1 MTMSTTAIGAG
12 MRHVRT
18 EIIDRIAIVTLDRA
32 PVNALDSVAVRE
44 LTETFLALGRS
55 NEASVV
61 VFTAPGDKIFCAG
74 IDLKDSV
81 RRHAREL
88 AEGDTTVDLL
98 DPGAVVRECF
108 WAVLDCPLPVIAA
121 VNGRALGAGLV
132 LVASCEEATSTRP
145 APMARPLTAA
155 ITGSGQLRTET
166 ATFSVPEIKAGVL
179 GGARHLQRLV
189 GPFKTR
195 KMFFTGEPVSAQEFY
210 RLGAI
215 EEVVAPDKVLE
226 TAMKLAAS
234 IAKNSPIGLRLGKE
248 SLNRVED
255 LSLKEG
261 YRIEQDYTG
270 RVTRYKD
277 SAEARQ
283 AYMEKREPNWSWS

>member
-1 MTMSTTAIGAG
+1 MTSTAIGAG
-12 MRHVRT
+12 MRYVRT
-18 EIIDRIAIVTLDRA
+18 EIKDRVATVTLDRA
-32 PVNALDSVAVRE
+32 PVNALDSVAIRE
-44 LTETFLALGRS
+44 LTATFNALGRS
-55 NEASVV
+55 TEASVI

-88 AEGDTTVDLL
+88 VEDDTTIDLL

-108 WAVLDCPLPVIAA
+108 WAILECPLPVIAA
-121 VNGRALGAGLV
+121 VNGRAIGAGLV
-132 LVASCEEATSTRP
+132 LVASCDMIIAS
-145 APMARPLTAA
+145 
-155 ITGSGQLRTET
+155 ET

-195 KMFFTGEPVSAQEFY
+195 KMFFTGEPETAQEFY

-215 EEVVAPDKVLE
+215 EAVVAPDKLMDE
-226 TAMKLAAS
+226 ALSLAAN
-234 IAKNSPIGLRLGKE
+234 IARNSPIGLRLGKE
-248 SLNRVED
+248 SLSRVED
-255 LSLKEG
+255 LSLKDG

-277 SAEARQ
+277 SAEARLS
-283 AYMEKREPNWSWS
+283 YVEKRDPNWSWS